1 MTEKRLASGD
11 AEENNYYSR
20 VITFIS
26 KLKKYLSM
34 ITGFLMRGEKKYS
47 ETYYLMQMID
57 NI

>member
-34 ITGFLMRGEKKYS
+34 ITGFLMRGRKKYS
-47 ETYYLMQMID
+47 ET
-57 NI
+57 